1 MMPIKIT
8 QIFTIKIIQNT
19 WVAKTTLFIPNKTE
33 IEVKGNSEENAYQ
46 KLISLL
52 EIKQEPIKIEE
63 LPNRNKIYN
72 F

>member
-1 MMPIKIT
+1 MEPIKIT
-8 QIFTIKIIQNT
+8 KIVTIKIIQNT

-52 EIKQEPIKIEE
+52 EIKQEPVKVEE
-63 LPNRNKIYN
+63 LTNGNKIYN